1 MILYI
6 NIISAFFTA
15 FIITHI
21 VIPVIIKIACLKGL
35 VAKPNERAS
44 HFTNVPT
51 LGGLGIFMGFILS
64 FILFSNFEAFPSLQ
78 YFLFAMVL
86 IFFMGMKDDVIALAP
101 GTKALGLLLS
111 VSVLVILGDVR
122 ITGFQGIFGIYEIQ
136 YWISVVFT
144 IFVFLTIINAVNL
157 IDGID
162 GLCATTSIISSIA
175 FSIWL
180 LLEGSEVSMQLTVLA
195 AALVGSLLA
204 FLRFNITPAKI
215 FMGDTGSLM
224 LGYIL
229 AFLAVMFIEVNTTYE
244 GAFKLKLSPVVA
256 IGFIALPLADMLKVF
271 IIRIYRKKSPFH
283 PDKRHV
289 HHLLID
295 LGLTHLQATAILALA
310 SLFLIGM
317 ALVFQEFRAKTFA
330 ALILIVALL
339 VVCIPN
345 FINHFKGRK

>member
-1 MILYI
+1 
-6 NIISAFFTA
+6 
-15 FIITHI
+15 
-21 VIPVIIKIACLKGL
+21 
-35 VAKPNERAS
+35 
-44 HFTNVPT
+44 

-64 FILFSNFEAFPSLQ
+64 FILYSNFEAFPSLQ

-101 GTKALGLLLS
+101 GTKALGLFLA

-122 ITGFQGIFGIYEIQ
+122 ISGFHGIFGIGEID
-136 YWISVVFT
+136 YWASIAFT

-162 GLCATTSIISSIA
+162 GLCAITSIISTVA
-175 FSIWL
+175 FGIWL
-180 LLEGSEVSMQLTVLA
+180 LLEGSEVSLQLVVLA
-195 AALVGSLLA
+195 AALTGSLLA

-229 AFLAVMFIEVNTTYE
+229 AFLAIMFIEVNATYE
-244 GAFKLKLSPVVA
+244 GPYKLKLSPVVA
-256 IGFIALPLADMLKVF
+256 VGFIALPLADMLKVF

-295 LGLTHLQATAILALA
+295 LGLTHIQATSILAIA
-310 SLFLIGM
+310 SIVLIGLS
-317 ALVFQEFRAKTFA
+317 LVFQEFRAKTFA
-330 ALILIVALL
+330 VLILLVGLF

-345 FINHFKGRK
+345 IINHYKGRQLQKNKPAENAN